1 MQTFISTM
9 SIRHALQD
17 KGITIVSA
25 DLRKYVQDNFQE
37 LYRNPLHGE
46 SFYSIIN
53 TLYDEYL
60 SLD

>member
-1 MQTFISTM
+1 M

-25 DLRKYVQDNFQE
+25 DLRKYVQDNFQG